1 MKVSKRIHKTH
12 ERAQQSQMN
21 SYPFEENRD
30 METVIEL
37 LLTCKKAESIDRF
50 LPFML
55 RLVLTPSSLLSS
67 TSIDPATDVRIW
79 KRNDGHLCG
88 FALVDLSVWG
98 LFYLV
103 SPSEA
108 GGALEQ
114 KILSWACNRASHI
127 SRGKSITLRSRRVRE
142 DNSKRISSLERHG
155 FRRDNDREGLRMVR
169 RLDAPLDKPLIPQGF
184 KIRHLLG
191 PDEIEAYV
199 ALVNAAIPGAT
210 SVETH
215 QKWIETPEYIP
226 ELDLIAV
233 AEDGTFAAFCQSYYD
248 PLELARSTRR
258 EGWTDPIGTAPTYRK
273 KGLARAIVLAALW
286 RLKDKGIQD
295 AVLGV
300 AGSNEVAQKLYESIG
315 YRAIYTMYDYVKV
328 L

>member
-1 MKVSKRIHKTH
+1 
-12 ERAQQSQMN
+12 MN
-21 SYPFEENRD
+21 SYSFEENRD
-30 METVIEL
+30 MEAVLEL
-37 LLTCKKAESIDRF
+37 LLTCKANKSIDHF

-55 RLVLTPSSLLSS
+55 RLVLTPSFLLSS

-79 KRNDGHLCG
+79 KKHDGTVCG

-103 SPSEA
+103 SPSEE
-108 GGALEQ
+108 GGELEQ
-114 KILSWACNRASHI
+114 EILSWACNRASHT
-127 SRGKSITLRSRRVRE
+127 SRGKSIDFRCRRVRE
-142 DNSKRISSLERHG
+142 DNSKRISSLEQQG
-155 FRRDNDREGLRMVR
+155 FSRDTDREGLRMVR
-169 RLDAPLDKPLIPQGF
+169 PLDVPLDKPLIPQGF
-184 KIRHLLG
+184 RIRHLSG

-199 ALVNAAIPGAT
+199 ALVNSAIPGAT

-233 AEDGTFAAFCQSYYD
+233 AHDGTFAAFCQSYYD

-258 EGWTDPIGTAPTYRK
+258 EGWTDPIGTAPAYRR
-273 KGLARAIVLAALW
+273 KGLARAIVLEVLW
-286 RLKDKGIQD
+286 RLKGRGIED

-315 YRAIYTMYDYVKV
+315 YRAIYKMYDYVRV

>member
-1 MKVSKRIHKTH
+1 
-12 ERAQQSQMN
+12 MN
-21 SYPFEENRD
+21 SYPFKENRD
-30 METVIEL
+30 MEKVIEL
-37 LLTCKKAESIDRF
+37 LLTCKKAECIDRF

-55 RLVLTPSSLLSS
+55 RLVLTPNSVPSS
-67 TSIDPATDVRIW
+67 TSINLATDVRVW
-79 KRNDGHLCG
+79 EKGDGTVSA

-103 SPSEA
+103 HPSEE

-114 KILSWACNRASHI
+114 EILSWACNRASHI
-127 SRGKSITLRSRRVRE
+127 SRDKSLTLRCRRIRE
-142 DNSKRISSLERHG
+142 DNPKRISSLERQG
-155 FRRDNDREGLRMVR
+155 FRRENDRQGLRMVR
-169 RLDAPLDKPLIPQGF
+169 PLDVPLDRPLIPQGF
-184 KIRHLLG
+184 KIRHLSG
-191 PDEIEAYV
+191 QDKIKAYV
-199 ALVNAAIPGAT
+199 ALVNSAIPKAT

-258 EGWTDPIGTAPTYRK
+258 EGWTDPIGTALPYRK
-273 KGLARAIVLAALW
+273 KGLARAIVLESLW
-286 RLKDKGIQD
+286 QLKSRGIED

-315 YRAIYTMYDYVKV
+315 YRAIYKMYDYVKV

>member
-1 MKVSKRIHKTH
+1 
-12 ERAQQSQMN
+12 MN

-30 METVIEL
+30 MEAVLEL
-37 LLTCKKAESIDRF
+37 LLTCKANKSIDHF

-79 KRNDGHLCG
+79 KKHDGTVCG

-103 SPSEA
+103 SPSEE
-108 GGALEQ
+108 GGELEQ
-114 KILSWACNRASHI
+114 GILSWACNRASHT
-127 SRGKSITLRSRRVRE
+127 SRGKSITFRCRRVRE
-142 DNSKRISSLERHG
+142 DNSKRISSLEQQG
-155 FRRDNDREGLRMVR
+155 FRRDTDREGLRMVR
-169 RLDAPLDKPLIPQGF
+169 PLDVPLDKPLIPQGF
-184 KIRHLLG
+184 RIRHLSG
-191 PDEIEAYV
+191 RDEIEAYV
-199 ALVNAAIPGAT
+199 ALVNAAIPKAT
-210 SVETH
+210 SAETH

-233 AEDGTFAAFCQSYYD
+233 AHDGTFAAFCQSYYD
-248 PLELARSTRR
+248 PLELVQSIRR
-258 EGWTDPIGTAPTYRK
+258 EGWTDPIGTAPAYRK
-273 KGLARAIVLAALW
+273 RGLARAIVLEALW
-286 RLKDKGIQD
+286 RLKSRGIED

-315 YRAIYTMYDYVKV
+315 YRAIYKMYDYVRV

>member
-1 MKVSKRIHKTH
+1 MTSH
-12 ERAQQSQMN
+12 
-21 SYPFEENRD
+21 PFERSRDLEN
-30 METVIEL
+30 VIEL

-67 TSIDPATDVRIW
+67 SSIDLATDVRIW
-79 KRNDGHLCG
+79 KKNGGTVCG

-103 SPSEA
+103 SPSEE
-108 GGALEQ
+108 GRELEQ
-114 KILSWACNRASHI
+114 DILSWACNRASHI
-127 SRGKSITLRSRRVRE
+127 SRGKSITLRCRRIRE
-142 DNSKRISSLERHG
+142 DNSKRISSLEGQG
-155 FRRDNDREGLRMVR
+155 FKRDTNRRGLRMVR
-169 RLDAPLDKPLIPQGF
+169 PLDVPLDKPLIPQGF
-184 KIRHLLG
+184 KIRHLSDR
-191 PDEIEAYV
+191 DEIAAYV
-199 ALVNAAIPGAT
+199 ALVNSAIPKAT
-210 SVETH
+210 SVEAH

-233 AEDGTFAAFCQSYYD
+233 ADDGTFAAFCQSYYD
-248 PLELARSTRR
+248 PLELVRSTRR
-258 EGWTDPIGTAPTYRK
+258 EGWTDPIGTAPPYRK
-273 KGLARAIVLAALW
+273 KGLARAIILEALW
-286 RLKDKGIQD
+286 RLKIRGIED

-315 YRAIYTMYDYVKV
+315 YRAIYKMYDYVKV